1 MIRGFYSAA
10 LGLNNSQ
17 TKLDVIA
24 NNVANIGTAGY
35 KVQSAGFSD
44 TLYSNIQQNV
54 NIGSGSRAAGNSIRF
69 EQGAKLYTGLS
80 CDFAIDGDGFFAV
93 SGQDGGIFY
102 TRSGSFSISAEGEN
116 SYLVTAEGLY
126 VLDEDLNRIEV
137 IDGAPVA
144 RPAAFSFQNPYAL
157 QPLGGNKYAP
167 TPLCGQVY
175 AVDTIVMQGYLEE
188 SAVDLV
194 EEIAKMIEAQH
205 AFQLNS
211 RVIRTAD
218 EMEQAVN
225 SLR

>member
-1 MIRGFYSAA
+1 
-10 LGLNNSQ
+10 
-17 TKLDVIA
+17 
-24 NNVANIGTAGY
+24 
-35 KVQSAGFSD
+35 
-44 TLYSNIQQNV
+44 
-54 NIGSGSRAAGNSIRF
+54 
-69 EQGAKLYTGLS
+69 
-80 CDFAIDGDGFFAV
+80 
-93 SGQDGGIFY
+93 
-102 TRSGSFSISAEGEN
+102 
-116 SYLVTAEGLY
+116 
-126 VLDEDLNRIEV
+126 
-137 IDGAPVA
+137 
-144 RPAAFSFQNPYAL
+144 
-157 QPLGGNKYAP
+157 LGGNKYAP

>member
-93 SGQDGGIFY
+93 SGQGRRHILYKKRQFFNIRRG
-102 TRSGSFSISAEGEN
+102 REQLSGYS
-116 SYLVTAEGLY
+116 
-126 VLDEDLNRIEV
+126 R
-137 IDGAPVA
+137 
-144 RPAAFSFQNPYAL
+144 R
-157 QPLGGNKYAP
+157 
-167 TPLCGQVY
+167 
-175 AVDTIVMQGYLEE
+175 AVRAG
-188 SAVDLV
+188 
-194 EEIAKMIEAQH
+194 
-205 AFQLNS
+205 
-211 RVIRTAD
+211 
-218 EMEQAVN
+218 
-225 SLR
+225 